1 MSKARHR
8 IYVDTNIL
16 IYAVDGDPR
25 YRAMAQ
31 DLLDSVEPETELV
44 SSELALGECLRG
56 ALRRGNHDSADVYRQ
71 LLFDK
76 EFITLAP
83 VTLSLIERAAE
94 LGAELNMKLID
105 SLHVATAEFCGCHLF
120 MTNDR
125 GIRAPAGL
133 LLQYLSE
140 A

>member
-1 MSKARHR
+1 MPRRVYLDA
-8 IYVDTNIL
+8 NIL
-16 IYAVDGDPR
+16 IYLLEGSQAR
-25 YRAMAQ
+25 RAEVRKMLAAH
-31 DLLDSVEPETELV
+31 LGEEHAFH
-44 SSELALGECLRG
+44 SSELVVGECLRG
-56 ALRRGNHDSADVYRQ
+56 AWRQGPALVDAYRRMLSNR
-71 LLFDK
+71 